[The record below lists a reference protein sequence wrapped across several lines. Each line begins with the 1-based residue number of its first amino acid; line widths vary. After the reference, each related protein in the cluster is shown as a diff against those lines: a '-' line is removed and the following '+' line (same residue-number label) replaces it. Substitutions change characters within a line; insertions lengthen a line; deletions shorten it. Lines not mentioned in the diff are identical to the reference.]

1 MYLKQG
7 TGVRRPRL
15 TPTEPGSMKAGKLTW
30 NQRKDFPRLTSG
42 ERDIQLPQ
50 ETALRFPQGL
60 RVLCNQGVQE
70 ASWPRGVSGTLG
82 SEDSGLLIG

>member
-1 MYLKQG
+1 MYLKWG
-7 TGVRRPRL
+7 AGVRRPSL
-15 TPTEPGSMKAGKLTW
+15 APTEPGHTKAGKLTW

-50 ETALRFPQGL
+50 ETVLHFPRGL

-82 SEDSGLLIG
+82 SDESGLLIG